1 MKIIKVHTWNVT
13 TKQAIAIQ
21 HNLKV
26 RIKTFDDFGLIKT
39 IAGVDVGFIKEKNLS
54 CAALVIFSY
63 PDMRILDVITCSGPI
78 NFPYIPTLLSFRE
91 IPIVLSCFE
100 KLENPPGILILDG
113 QGYAHPRRMGLACH
127 VGVLLDIPTIGC
139 AKSRLTGE
147 FNMPGKKKG
156 SFSYLYDKGE
166 IIGAVLRTKDDT
178 HPVFVSIGH
187 RVSLDTSIK
196 LILDMS
202 ITRIP
207 EATKI
212 ADREVKKYANKIR
225 DMKLEQESFFK
236 NYGI

>member
-63 PDMRILDVITCSGPI
+63 PDMKILDVITCSEPI
-78 NFPYIPTLLSFRE
+78 SFPYIPTFLAFRE

-100 KLENPPGILILDG
+100 KLENPPDILILDG

>member
-1 MKIIKVHTWNVT
+1 MAKVHSWNVT
-13 TKQAIAIQ
+13 PKKAIAIQ

-39 IAGVDVGFIKEKNLS
+39 IAGVDVGFVKEKNLS
-54 CAALVIFSY
+54 CASLVIFSY
-63 PDMRILDVITCSGPI
+63 PDMRILDVKTCSEPI
-78 NFPYIPTLLSFRE
+78 NFPYIPTLLAFRE
-91 IPIVLSCFE
+91 VPVVLSCFQ
-100 KLENPPGILILDG
+100 KLENTPDMLILDG

-139 AKSRLTGE
+139 AKSRLIGE
-147 FNMPGKKKG
+147 FNMPEKKKG
-156 SFSYLYDKGE
+156 SYSYLYDKGE
-166 IIGAVLRTKDDT
+166 IIGVVLRTKDNIS
-178 HPVFVSIGH
+178 PVFVSIGH
-187 RVSLDTSIK
+187 RVSLNTAIK
-196 LILDMS
+196 LVLGMS

-207 EATKI
+207 EPTKI